1 MGFCGLV
8 GRGTIGLGG
17 GGKSGAFGSGIV
29 GPGGSGMSGPGGV
42 RVFGDMVVSLV
53 DKWNGPG
60 DSRLAQIAPR
70 RVTGPSALASH
81 SKRQLPLRRLTAA
94 TRRFAESP
102 ELRQPAR

>member
-17 GGKSGAFGSGIV
+17 GGKSGTFGSGIV
-29 GPGGSGMSGPGGV
+29 GPGGSVMSGPGGV
-42 RVFGDMVVSLV
+42 GFGDMVVSLV